1 MLTRRDFMGGLAA
14 GVLATCAAVKA
25 DTKVVEASLE
35 SLRAWSAGGA
45 DWQALR
51 RQFLLDPGVIH
62 LNTGTLGACP
72 SVVVDAHI
80 AFLRQIEANPAVLLF
95 GSMGDA
101 MEAVRQK
108 AAAFLGAD
116 LNEVALTPN
125 TTTGMNIVATGLQ
138 WRPGDEVLTTTQE
151 HAGGRVCWE
160 YARDRWGVVIREV
173 TIPTPAQSEAEVI
186 AALKAGISE
195 RTKVI
200 SISHVNTITGLRMPV
215 AKVAELARQSGAFLI
230 VDGAQAPGMLNVD
243 VHALGCDAY
252 ASSSHKW
259 MLAPKGCGLLY
270 LRREFQQH
278 VKSGFLHSGLGA
290 YTAAT
295 GTRNV
300 PQILAHGVA
309 LDFHNLIGRQ
319 RIEERDL
326 ALARRLRERLLAVKN
341 LEIVSSSVV
350 SLQSGILTIK
360 LKSATGDAAH
370 DELFK
375 RKGFVVKAV
384 PGEHLEGRAIRIS
397 THLYNTE
404 RELELLAQE
413 LEQMATKN

>member
-1 MLTRRDFMGGLAA
+1 MNVVASGL
-14 GVLATCAAVKA
+14 
-25 DTKVVEASLE
+25 E
-35 SLRAWSAGGA
+35 
-45 DWQALR
+45 
-51 RQFLLDPGVIH
+51 
-62 LNTGTLGACP
+62 
-72 SVVVDAHI
+72 
-80 AFLRQIEANPAVLLF
+80 
-95 GSMGDA
+95 
-101 MEAVRQK
+101 
-108 AAAFLGAD
+108 
-116 LNEVALTPN
+116 
-125 TTTGMNIVATGLQ
+125 
-138 WRPGDEVLTTTQE
+138 WRPGDEVLTTNQE
-151 HAGGRVCWE
+151 HAGGHVCWE

-173 TIPTPAQSEAEVI
+173 ALPAPAQTEAEII
-186 AALKAGISE
+186 AALKAAITE

-200 SISHVNTITGLRMPV
+200 SVSHVNTITGLRIPV
-215 AKVAELARQSGAFLI
+215 AEVSKLAKEIGAYLV

-270 LRREFQQH
+270 LRREFQQKL
-278 VKSGFLHSGLGA
+278 KSSFLQSGMGA

-300 PQILAHGVA
+300 PQVLAHGVA
-309 LDFHNLIGRQ
+309 IDFHNLIGRQ

-341 LEIVSSSVV
+341 LEVVSSATP
-350 SLQSGILTIK
+350 SLQSAILTVK
-360 LKSATGDAAH
+360 LKSWTGDAAH

-404 RELELLAQE
+404 RELDLLVQE
-413 LEQMATKN
+413 LEQMTAKN

>member
-1 MLTRRDFMGGLAA
+1 MLTRRDFMGGFAA
-14 GVLATCAAVKA
+14 GVLASCAAVKA
-25 DTKVVEASLE
+25 DPKVVEASLE
-35 SLRAWSAGGA
+35 SLRGWVAAGA
-45 DWQALR
+45 SWQALR
-51 RQFLLDPGVIH
+51 QQFLLDPAAIY

-72 SVVVDAHI
+72 QVVVDAHV
-80 AFLRQIEANPAVLLF
+80 AFLRQVEANPAVLLF
-95 GSMGDA
+95 GSMGDQ
-101 MEAVRQK
+101 MESVRQK
-108 AAAFLGAD
+108 AAQFLGAD
-116 LNEVALTPN
+116 LTEVALTPN
-125 TTTGMNIVATGLQ
+125 TTTGMNVVASGLP
-138 WRPGDEVLTTTQE
+138 WRAGDEVLTTNQE
-151 HAGGRVCWE
+151 HAGGHVCWE

-173 TIPTPAQSEAEVI
+173 AIPTPAQTEAEVLG
-186 AALKAGISE
+186 ALKAAITE
-195 RTKVI
+195 HTKVI

-215 AKVAELARQSGAFLI
+215 AKVAELARQSGAYLV

-270 LRREFQQH
+270 LRREFQQY
-278 VKSGFLHSGLGA
+278 VKSAFLQSGMGA

-300 PQILAHGVA
+300 PQILSHGVA
-309 LDFHNLIGRQ
+309 MNFHNLIGRQ

-341 LEIVSSSVV
+341 LEVVSSASTG
-350 SLQSGILTIK
+350 LQSGILTVK
-360 LKSATGDAAH
+360 LKSWTGEAASS
-370 DELFK
+370 ELFK

-384 PGEHLEGRAIRIS
+384 PGEHLEGRAIRLS
-397 THLYNTE
+397 THFYNTE
-404 RELELLAQE
+404 RELDLLVQE